1 MSRIY
6 EEKSVRIGKN
16 ILAFLLFLCLL
27 LLSLSICVRAVFV
40 NPNFITRVF
49 TDKAYADA
57 LYEDIYD
64 YAGDY
69 CDASGVDKKI
79 VDETVTYEKIYNIQ
93 KAYFLN
99 IFEVSEQYNEEA
111 FNKDISNLNGDIVKS
126 ANTYLESI
134 SVDLTDE
141 VKKATQN
148 FADNICDYI
157 RDRISV
163 DYIDEASSLVG
174 TAKTA
179 SSILIAVFT
188 LASVI
193 LITSI
198 YYTGEKHYR
207 AVRYITY
214 SFTAAALTDT
224 LLVIGVQIIKC
235 FKDLVIYPYYLCDA
249 LMKYINSCVLSVVVA
264 CAFLFFAAL
273 IFAAYTWRLKF
284 NKK

>member
-1 MSRIY
+1 MSSIY
-6 EEKSVRIGKN
+6 EEKNVKIGKN

-40 NPNFITRVF
+40 NSNVITRVF
-49 TDKAYADA
+49 TDKSYADA
-57 LYEDIYD
+57 LFEDIYD
-64 YAGDY
+64 YAVDY
-69 CDASGVDKKI
+69 CDASAVDKKI
-79 VDETVTYEKIYNIQ
+79 VDETVTYEKIYSIQ
-93 KAYFLN
+93 KAYILN
-99 IFEVSEQYNEEA
+99 IFEASEQYNERA
-111 FNKDISNLNGDIVKS
+111 FNQDISDLNGEIVKA
-126 ANTYLESI
+126 ANVYLESI
-134 SVDLTDE
+134 SVELTDNI
-141 VKKATQN
+141 KKGTQN

-163 DYIDEASSLVG
+163 DYIDEASSLVS

-179 SSILIAVFT
+179 SSIMIAVFM

-193 LITSI
+193 LITSL
-198 YYTGEKHYR
+198 YYTGEKRYR

-214 SFTAAALTDT
+214 SFTAAALTDA
-224 LLVIGVQIIKC
+224 LLALGVQVIKC

-249 LMKYINSCVLSVVVA
+249 LMKHINNCVLSVA
-264 CAFLFFAAL
+264 LAAALLFFAAL